1 MSRLALLLKHEAR
14 LAVDR
19 LLQADVDSLRAFR
32 QNDARAHE
40 ACDERLLDERAVF
53 VELRRAH
60 TGEVVEGTGLLK
72 LQLSIDA
79 AKRCGNDGIA
89 ARLEEARDRILRD
102 RQFPRTG
109 ETRRGS
115 NPAMND
121 AYVDSYDPNVSP
133 PWFVR
138 WPKGDELGSGGWY
151 DTESILAFWPE
162 VVKDS

>member
-1 MSRLALLLKHEAR
+1 MSRLALLLKYEAR

-19 LLQADVDSLRAFR
+19 LLQADIDSLRAFR
-32 QNDARAHE
+32 QNDAKSHE
-40 ACDERLLDERAVF
+40 TCDERLLDERAVF

-60 TGEVVEGTGLLK
+60 TGEVVERTGLLK

-79 AKRCGNDGIA
+79 AKMCGNGNIA

-102 RQFPRTG
+102 RRLPRTG

-115 NPAMND
+115 NSAMND
-121 AYVDSYDPNVSP
+121 AYIDSYDPNISH